1 MAENFRRLVQR
12 GIGTTDTRV
21 GGYTVAADTKV
32 VVIGMSIANAHASS
46 PARATLRHHDGTNAT
61 IIAAATLMPG
71 DALAPAGE
79 MNKLVLET
87 GDGIFVQSTVAA
99 SLDVVVSILEITP

>member
-1 MAENFRRLVQR
+1 MAKTFRRLVSR
-12 GIGTTDTRV
+12 GIGTADVRV
-21 GGYTVAADTKV
+21 GAYTVPVGGTA

-46 PARATLRHHDGTNAT
+46 PARATLRHHDGTAGAV
-61 IIAAATLMPG
+61 IAAATLMPG

-87 GDGIFVQSTVAA
+87 GDGIFVQSSVAG